1 MPLPE
6 PPPKISLGLLRTLP
20 VSLMPEPSKR
30 MDRAEIA
37 RRVER
42 AEKLLQ
48 KGKTGEALDEYLQ
61 VLSEDPQNDNVRQ
74 MAADI
79 CLSLQRTAEAVKLL
93 GELFERQIAAG
104 ENTRASLTYKKLARY
119 TVPTSIQRV
128 HFGQILETSNR
139 KLALETYESALEDLT
154 KNGRQQDCLVVLKRL
169 VALEP
174 TERNFLRLGELCA
187 QTGDKASAA
196 AAFLK
201 LAEMTEASGGNA
213 AQWFERAYTED
224 STDPRIAWSYG
235 KSLMAQGQVGAAIFV
250 LEPLA
255 KAKDAGVET
264 RETYVKALLSAN
276 RLTDAEP
283 LVWDLFKAN
292 PSRQQDVADL
302 IGLLVDAQQ
311 DAEAVALARK
321 LEQFQHS
328 RGDRRAFVAL
338 MQDVVAKHRGSPDL
352 LEFMS
357 ELFNSS
363 NREGDYCQTLLKLFD
378 LHCGMGNYA
387 KAAECLD
394 RAADVDAYEP
404 GHQKRLELLRGKID
418 ESRYKVIASRFT
430 SMAKTASEPAKTEG
444 PTLGAAALQDLMLQ
458 AEILVQYGM
467 RTKAIERLQRIQ
479 ELFPRE
485 EERNQDLQQL
495 YLAAG
500 MTPHRGDSG
509 PLPAAGAASAAT
521 KAPPAP
527 AKTSAPAESADVNS
541 FTKVADITRKLYR
554 QTNADTVMSTAV
566 AEIGAQWKLS
576 RCIVATRKP
585 GMVPS
590 AIKEYHGENVKD
602 GEVKALSKLV
612 TALQDIAI
620 SKGTLTITDAPAAP
634 ELEEIRP
641 VLVELGITSL
651 LALPLSDGQDQMGV
665 LLLTQS
671 TARGWH
677 SADVV
682 VLKTISEQIVIAL
695 TNAGL
700 RRLVKS
706 LSVTDEQSGLLKR
719 ASYIDLLMAET
730 RRAVQQSTPVTVTLM
745 QFGKS
750 PAMLKEHGEKAVEAA
765 MQQIGQLFAANIRQN
780 DLAFRYEKTTIA
792 LVLGETGEKEA
803 VMAVE
808 KLRKLLAEVK
818 LSDEILPFSAGLA
831 EAVVRQQFDPVDIVT
846 EVINRADKA
855 LETAVAQGMGRI
867 VSLAPSAAAA
877 AVA

>member
-1 MPLPE
+1 
-6 PPPKISLGLLRTLP
+6 
-20 VSLMPEPSKR
+20 

-48 KGKTGEALDEYLQ
+48 KGKTSEALDEYLQ
-61 VLSEDPQNDNVRQ
+61 VLAEDPQNDNVRQ

-119 TVPTSIQRV
+119 TVPTSVQRV
-128 HFGQILETSNR
+128 QFGQILETSNR
-139 KLALETYESALEDLT
+139 KLALETYESALEDLSQ
-154 KNGRQQDCLVVLKRL
+154 NGRQQDCLMVLRRLVVL
-169 VALEP
+169 EP
-174 TERNFLRLGELCA
+174 AERNFLRLGELCS
-187 QTGDKASAA
+187 QTGDKAGAA

-201 LAEMTEASGGNA
+201 LAEMTEASGANA

-224 STDPRIAWSYG
+224 STDPKIALGYG
-235 KSLMAQGQVGAAIFV
+235 KSLIAQGQVGAAIFV

-255 KAKDAGVET
+255 KVKDATLET

-276 RLTDAEP
+276 RLSDAEP
-283 LVWDLFKAN
+283 LVWELFKAN
-292 PSRQQDVADL
+292 PSRQQEVADL
-302 IGLLVDAQQ
+302 IGRLVDAQQ

-321 LEQFQHS
+321 LEQFQHN
-328 RGDRRAFVAL
+328 RGDRRAFVAM
-338 MQDVVAKHRGSPDL
+338 MQDVVGKHRGSPDL

-357 ELFNSS
+357 ELFNAS

-418 ESRYKVIASRFT
+418 EGRYKVIASRFT
-430 SMAKTASEPAKTEG
+430 SMAKTSSEPAKTEG

-500 MTPHRGDSG
+500 MTPHRADSA
-509 PLPAAGAASAAT
+509 PLPPAGKAGSAA
-521 KAPPAP
+521 KAPPP
-527 AKTSAPAESADVNS
+527 ARTPAPAESADVNS

-590 AIKEYHGENVKD
+590 AIKEYHSENLKHGEL
-602 GEVKALSKLV
+602 KALSRLV
-612 TALQDIAI
+612 TVVQDIAI

-634 ELEEIRP
+634 ELEEIRE

-665 LLLTQS
+665 LLLAQN

-719 ASYIDLLMAET
+719 ASYIDRLMAET

-750 PAMLKEHGEKAVEAA
+750 AAMLKEHGEKAVEAA
-765 MQQIGQLFAANIRQN
+765 MQQIGQLFASNIRQN
-780 DLAFRYEKTTIA
+780 DLAFRYGRTTIA

-803 VMAVE
+803 VMAIE
-808 KLRKLLAEVK
+808 KLRKLLADVK
-818 LSDEILPFSAGLA
+818 LSDEVVPFSAGLA

-855 LETAVAQGMGRI
+855 LDMAVAQGMGRI
-867 VSLAPSAAAA
+867 VSLPPLVAAA

>member
-1 MPLPE
+1 MADP
-6 PPPKISLGLLRTLP
+6 T
-20 VSLMPEPSKR
+20 KR

-48 KGKTGEALDEYLQ
+48 KGKTGEALDEYMQ
-61 VLSEDPQNDNVRQ
+61 VLAEDQQNDNVRQ

-104 ENTRASLTYKKLARY
+104 ENSRASLTYKKLARY

-139 KLALETYESALEDLT
+139 KLALETYESALEDLS
-154 KNGRQQDCLVVLKRL
+154 KNGRQQDCLIVLKRL

-174 TERNFLRLGELCA
+174 AERNFLRLGELCSL
-187 QTGDKASAA
+187 TGDKAGAA

-201 LAEMTEASGGNA
+201 LAEMTEASGANA

-224 STDPRIAWSYG
+224 STDTRIALGYG
-235 KSLMAQGQVGAAIFV
+235 KSLIAQGQVGAAIFV

-255 KAKDAGVET
+255 KVKDAGLET

-283 LVWDLFKAN
+283 LVWELFKAN
-292 PSRQQDVADL
+292 PSRQQEVADL
-302 IGLLVDAQQ
+302 IGLLVDGQQ

-321 LEQFQHS
+321 LEQFQHN
-328 RGDRRAFVAL
+328 RGDRRAFVAM

-378 LHCGMGNYA
+378 LHCSMGNYA

-418 ESRYKVIASRFT
+418 EGRYKVIASRFT

-467 RTKAIERLQRIQ
+467 RSKAIERLQRIQ

-500 MTPHRGDSG
+500 MTPHHADSG
-509 PLPAAGAASAAT
+509 PLPPAGAASSAS
-521 KAPPAP
+521 KAPPP
-527 AKTSAPAESADVNS
+527 AASPARPSAPAESADVNS

-590 AIKEYHGENVKD
+590 AIKEHHAENVKA
-602 GEVKALSKLV
+602 GEVKALSRLV
-612 TALQDIAI
+612 TVVQDIAI

-634 ELEEIRP
+634 ELEEIREI
-641 VLVELGITSL
+641 LVDLGITSL

-665 LLLTQS
+665 LLLAQN

-750 PAMLKEHGEKAVEAA
+750 AAMLKEHGEKAVEAA

-803 VMAVE
+803 VMAIE

-855 LETAVAQGMGRI
+855 LDTAVSQGMGRI
-867 VSLAPSAAAA
+867 VSLPPSAAAA

>member
-1 MPLPE
+1 MPDP
-6 PPPKISLGLLRTLP
+6 T
-20 VSLMPEPSKR
+20 KR

-48 KGKTGEALDEYLQ
+48 KGKTGEALDEYMQ
-61 VLSEDPQNDNVRQ
+61 VLAEDPQNDNVRQ

-119 TVPTSIQRV
+119 TVPTSLQRI

-139 KLALETYESALEDLT
+139 KLALETYESALEDLS
-154 KNGRQQDCLVVLKRL
+154 KNGRQQDCLLVLKRL

-174 TERNFLRLGELCA
+174 AERNFLRLGELSS
-187 QTGDKASAA
+187 QTGDKAGASS
-196 AAFLK
+196 AFLK
-201 LAEMTEASGGNA
+201 LAEMTEASGANA

-224 STDPRIAWSYG
+224 PSDTKTALSYG
-235 KSLMAQGQVGAAIFV
+235 KSLITQGQVGAAIFV

-255 KAKDAGVET
+255 KAQDASLEA
-264 RETYVKALLSAN
+264 RESYVNALLSAN
-276 RLTDAEP
+276 RLSDAEP
-283 LVWDLFKAN
+283 LVWQLFQQN
-292 PSRQQDVADL
+292 PSRQQEVVDL

-321 LEQFQHS
+321 LEQFQ
-328 RGDRRAFVAL
+328 RNKGDRRAFVAML
-338 MQDVVAKHRGSPDL
+338 QDVVAKHRGSPDL

-357 ELFNSS
+357 ELFNAS

-404 GHQKRLELLRGKID
+404 GHQKRLEMLRGKID
-418 ESRYKVIASRFT
+418 DNRFKVIASRFT

-467 RTKAIERLQRIQ
+467 RSKAIERLQRIQ

-500 MTPHRGDSG
+500 MTPQHSDST
-509 PLPAAGAASAAT
+509 PLPPANAAAKGAPASA
-521 KAPPAP
+521 PPQAR
-527 AKTSAPAESADVNS
+527 TSAPAESADVNS

-554 QTNADTVMSTAV
+554 QTNADAVMSTAV
-566 AEIGAQWKLS
+566 AEIGAQWKIS

-590 AIKEYHGENVKD
+590 AVKEYHSEG
-602 GEVKALSKLV
+602 VKAGEPQALSRLV
-612 TALQDIAI
+612 TVVQDAAI
-620 SKGTLTITDAPAAP
+620 SQGTLTLADASAAP
-634 ELEEIRP
+634 ELQEIHE

-665 LLLTQS
+665 LLLVQN

-677 SADVV
+677 AADVV

-730 RRAVQQSTPVTVTLM
+730 RRALQQSTPVTVTLM

-750 PAMLKEHGEKAVEAA
+750 SAMLKEHGEKAVEAA

-803 VMAVE
+803 LLAIE
-808 KLRKLLAEVK
+808 KLRKLLSEVK
-818 LSDEILPFSAGLA
+818 LSDEIVPFSAGLA

-855 LETAVAQGMGRI
+855 LDSAIAQGLGRI
-867 VSLAPSAAAA
+867 VSLAASVAAA

>member
-1 MPLPE
+1 
-6 PPPKISLGLLRTLP
+6 
-20 VSLMPEPSKR
+20 

-61 VLSEDPQNDNVRQ
+61 VLAEDPQNDNVRQ

-119 TVPTSIQRV
+119 TIPTSIQRV
-128 HFGQILETSNR
+128 QFGQILETSNR
-139 KLALETYESALEDLT
+139 KLALETYESALEDLS
-154 KNGRQQDCLVVLKRL
+154 KNGRQQDCLVVLRRL

-174 TERNFLRLGELCA
+174 AEKNFLRLGELCS
-187 QTGDKASAA
+187 QTGDKAGAA
-196 AAFLK
+196 GAFLK
-201 LAEMTEASGGNA
+201 LAEMTEASGASA

-224 STDPRIAWSYG
+224 SADPKIALGYG

-255 KAKDAGVET
+255 KVKDASLET

-283 LVWDLFKAN
+283 LVWELFKAN

-302 IGLLVDAQQ
+302 VGLLVDAEQ
-311 DAEAVALARK
+311 DGEAVALARK
-321 LEQFQHS
+321 LEQFQHN
-328 RGDRRAFVAL
+328 RGDRRAFVAM
-338 MQDVVAKHRGSPDL
+338 MQDLVAKHRGSPDL

-378 LHCGMGNYA
+378 LHCSMGNYA

-430 SMAKTASEPAKTEG
+430 SMAKTASGPVKTEG

-467 RTKAIERLQRIQ
+467 RAKAIERLQRIQ

-500 MTPHRGDSG
+500 MTPHRADSG
-509 PLPAAGAASAAT
+509 PLPPVGTSSAAS
-521 KAPPAP
+521 KAPPP
-527 AKTSAPAESADVNS
+527 AKTPAPAESADVNS

-554 QTNADTVMSTAV
+554 QTNADAVMSTAA

-590 AIKEYHGENVKD
+590 AIKEYHSENLKA

-612 TALQDIAI
+612 TAVQDIAI
-620 SKGTLTITDAPAAP
+620 SKGTLSITDAPAAP

-671 TARGWH
+671 SARGWH

-750 PAMLKEHGEKAVEAA
+750 ASMLKEHGEKAVEAV

-780 DLAFRYEKTTIA
+780 DLAFRYGKTTIA
-792 LVLGETGEKEA
+792 LVLGETAEKEA
-803 VMAVE
+803 VLAIE

-818 LSDEILPFSAGLA
+818 LSDEIIPFSAGLA

-855 LETAVAQGMGRI
+855 LDSAVAQGMGRI
-867 VSLAPSAAAA
+867 VSLAPSVAAA